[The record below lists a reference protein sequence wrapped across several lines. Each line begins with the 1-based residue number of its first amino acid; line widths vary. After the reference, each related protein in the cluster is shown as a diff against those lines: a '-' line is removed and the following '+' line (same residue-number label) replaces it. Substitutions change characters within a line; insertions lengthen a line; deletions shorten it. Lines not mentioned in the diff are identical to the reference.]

1 MYSLDSHKELMDAV
15 KRMAY
20 MAEYREGGN
29 HGHLE
34 RIKGYTQLLGRGL
47 GLTQNEVQLLSTACQ
62 LHDIGK
68 IGLAESL
75 LQQDSTP
82 RTTTKIK
89 RHTVIGAEILS
100 NSISPLLQA
109 GETIALSHHERWDG
123 SGYPNG
129 LVGEQI
135 PLSAR
140 LCALADVFDAL
151 TTPRPYKKEITVEDA
166 SRLVIGASS
175 SLFDPQIVQVFIDE
189 FGRILKIKKSIRNS
203 TNNSIGYPGKP
214 ITELESQS
222 LRQWLSMA
230 CDQVPICYVVET
242 V

>member
-1 MYSLDSHKELMDAV
+1 
-15 KRMAY
+15 
-20 MAEYREGGN
+20 
-29 HGHLE
+29 
-34 RIKGYTQLLGRGL
+34 L

-75 LQQDSTP
+75 LLQQGRYSENEQQ
-82 RTTTKIK
+82 KIK

-151 TTPRPYKKEITVEDA
+151 TTPRPYKKEITVDDA
-166 SRLVIGASS
+166 SRLIIGASG

-189 FGRILKIKKSIRNS
+189 FGSILKIKKSIGN
-203 TNNSIGYPGKP
+203 
-214 ITELESQS
+214 
-222 LRQWLSMA
+222 
-230 CDQVPICYVVET
+230 
-242 V
+242 